1 MELVFIT
8 NRKWA
13 TKPWEDIEKPKCISL
28 NERSQSEKTT
38 YWIILII
45 WHSVKWKTMET
56 EYHWLPVVSV
66 GEARRGRAQRIFR
79 TVKYYAWYNY
89 NGYMSAY
96 ICPNPYNIKHH
107 TDPPRRSMD
116 VGWLWCVNV
125 RSTIVT
131 FTICW
136 LRMGDCAC
144 GSMRIWKITVLPLNV
159 PVTPNR
165 SKKLESCKNIKQ
177 KNTFVQKR
185 NSKPWEVLSK
195 FC

>member
-8 NRKWA
+8 NHKWA

-66 GEARRGRAQRIFR
+66 GEARTGRAQRIFR
-79 TVKYYAWYNY
+79 TVKYYAWYHY
-89 NGYMSAY
+89 NGYMSAH

-107 TDPPRRSMD
+107 TAPPQKKYGCGVIVMCQCKAINCNIYHLLVEDGRLCMWKHEDMENHCTSSQCSCDPQQ
-116 VGWLWCVNV
+116 V
-125 RSTIVT
+125 
-131 FTICW
+131 
-136 LRMGDCAC
+136 
-144 GSMRIWKITVLPLNV
+144 
-159 PVTPNR
+159 
-165 SKKLESCKNIKQ
+165 
-177 KNTFVQKR
+177 
-185 NSKPWEVLSK
+185 
-195 FC
+195 